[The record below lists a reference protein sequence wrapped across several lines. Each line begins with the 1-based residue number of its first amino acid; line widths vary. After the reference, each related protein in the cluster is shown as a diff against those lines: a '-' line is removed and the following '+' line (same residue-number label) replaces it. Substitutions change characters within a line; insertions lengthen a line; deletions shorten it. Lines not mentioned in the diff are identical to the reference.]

1 MKSLLLIIFLLLS
14 GAVCIA
20 QPEIAAAYNCL
31 SRTLKKDS
39 RDVFVLGIK
48 KDDQQNSYF
57 SYKTVQGKVHITA
70 SSPVDLTRG
79 AYDFLYNSCNS
90 IISWTGNRIIIPTP
104 LPAVS
109 KSLTSPFPLRYYMNV
124 VTNGYSTPYWDWQR
138 WEKEIDWMAVHGI
151 NMPLIPAAHEAILD
165 RVFEKLGFTKAER
178 QEYFCGPA
186 HLPWNRMGNINGF
199 DGPLSNEYLKK
210 QIKLSHQILN
220 RLRELGMH
228 PIIPAFAGFV
238 PKSANRIYPDEK
250 LRELSWG
257 GFNTKNHA
265 WLLDPNSDLFNTI
278 GKMYIQEWEREF
290 GKAEYYLAD
299 SFNEMEP
306 PLSDNPDQ
314 ALVELTGYGKA
325 VYNSIKDANPDAV
338 WVMQGWT
345 FPYHT
350 DINGKLFWTPERL
363 KALLSGVP
371 DDKLLILD
379 MANEYNRVW
388 WKCDPSWKMYD
399 GFFGKKWIYSFI
411 PNMGGKTPYNGRLDL
426 YAGMSTE
433 ALQYDGKKNLVGFGF
448 APEGIE
454 NNEIIYELLSDMAWR
469 TQPADLNSW
478 IEKYCTNRYGSFPDK
493 MRTAYAFFNKSVFG
507 TFTDHPK
514 FKFQNGPLSTSNGS
528 VCKYPEFGKGVEAFL
543 ACADKLKS
551 SELYKY
557 DAIEVVSQYL
567 SLKADTLLIQFIA
580 GHETDFALL
589 TESMQLLRNV
599 DRLCE
604 SDPNLRLGNWI
615 SLARNFGDSPK
626 EKDYYESNAKRIITT
641 WGGDTREITDY
652 SARMWSGLIRDYY
665 IPRWELYYNAK
676 KKNEKFDLFAWEDKW
691 VTSPGIS
698 KIEPFKDPLQAAID
712 LFTKNKSE

>member
-1 MKSLLLIIFLLLS
+1 MKRKLLLVILLLA
-14 GAVCIA
+14 GATCFSQHGIN
-20 QPEIAAAYNCL
+20 AAYDCL
-31 SRTLKKDS
+31 SRTIKTDS
-39 RDVFVLGIK
+39 RKVFVLEIK

-57 SYKTVQGKVHITA
+57 SYQTSGGKVFITA

-90 IISWTGNRIIIPTP
+90 IVSWTGNRIDIPSTIP
-104 LPAVS
+104 QVTR
-109 KSLTSPFPLRYYMNV
+109 SLTSPFPLRYYMNV

-165 RVFEKLGFTKAER
+165 RVFEKLGFTQAER

-199 DGPLSNEYLKK
+199 DGPLTKDYLEK
-210 QIKLSHQILN
+210 QLKLSHQILN
-220 RLRELGMH
+220 RLSELGMH

-238 PKSANRIYPDEK
+238 PKSANRIFPGEK

-257 GFNTKNHA
+257 GFNAKNHA
-265 WLLDPNSDLFNTI
+265 WLLDPNSELFHTI
-278 GKMYIQEWEREF
+278 GKMYIQEWEKEF

-306 PLSDNPDQ
+306 PLSDNHQQ

-350 DINGKLFWTPERL
+350 DKNGKLFWTPERL

-379 MANEYNRVW
+379 MANEYNRLW
-388 WKCDPSWKMYD
+388 WNCEPSWKMYD

-426 YAGMSTE
+426 YAGMSPE
-433 ALQYDGKKNLVGFGF
+433 ALKYEGKKNLVGFGF

-454 NNEIIYELLSDMAWR
+454 NNEIIYELLADMAWR
-469 TQPADLNSW
+469 TEAADLNSW
-478 IEKYCTNRYGSFPDK
+478 IGQYCLSRYGICPENIK
-493 MRTAYAFFNKSVFG
+493 IAYDYFCKSAFG
-507 TFTDHPK
+507 TFTDHPMY
-514 FKFQNGPLSTSNGS
+514 KFQFGPVSKSKPTACN
-528 VCKYPEFGKGVEAFL
+528 YIEFTKGAEAFIS
-543 ACADKLKS
+543 CANQLKN
-551 SELYKY
+551 SELYTY
-557 DAIEVVSQYL
+557 DAIEIIAQYL
-567 SLKADTLLIQFIA
+567 CLEADALLLNFKA
-580 GHETDFALL
+580 GGETDYALL
-589 TESMQLLRNV
+589 EKAIEILKNA

-604 SDPNLRLGNWI
+604 SHPNHRLEKWI
-615 SLARNFGDSPK
+615 SYARKFGNTPG
-626 EKDYYESNAKRIITT
+626 EKNYYESNAKRIITT

-665 IPRWELYYNAK
+665 LPRWELYYNAK
-676 KKNEKFDLFAWEDKW
+676 KKNEPFDLLAWEDKW
-691 VTSPGIS
+691 VTSPGVT

-712 LFTKNKSE
+712 LFTRYKSE